1 MGSAKIYLQN
11 NTDSDADLALFHQS
25 ANYGTVGLSVAGV
38 APGSK
43 IGPLDVSW
51 DTATPADFWYA
62 SAVVSG
68 GQQPGYYVSNVSYD
82 LLLPYWKECMLV
94 GEWGFGDDGSSP
106 TFTVDWN
113 TFSINLKS
121 GGCSADMI
129 HAGNYSPVQNIFV
142 LMLENHSFDNIF
154 AFSGINGITH
164 ATTSDCNAYSGSS
177 YCVSD
182 NATPTG
188 MPTDPGHEFS
198 DILQQLCGA
207 GATYTP
213 PNYPAIDLSG
223 FAATYATSAD
233 ESTGLPTDAQIG
245 DIMACFNTSS
255 QLQNSYYLATHYV
268 ICDQWF
274 SSLPGP
280 TWPNRFYVHGA
291 SSAYWNS
298 TTQGYQSLDDS
309 PSKTQ
314 MLQWEGPDGFTY
326 QSGSIYDALNNA
338 NIPWRIY
345 YDDTLA
351 VSGSV
356 PQVTA
361 IKGISLAD
369 VLSVKSI
376 TDMQGDLQSA
386 YPYRYTFIEPNY
398 GDVLNNTYEGGSSE
412 HPMDDVS
419 GGENIIGNVFNWIT
433 QSPLWPNSML
443 IITYDEHG
451 GFYDS
456 VTPGSAIPPDTSDQP
471 GANGFIFN
479 QLGVRVPAVIISP
492 LVTAG
497 VDSTVYDH
505 SSVPATVEQLFGLP
519 SMTARDAAA
528 NNFTHLL
535 PSGAAR
541 TERPQTLNA
550 GRTSPPKPPMT
561 AEELTA
567 LSQEPIPESG
577 NLIGILAVAQKTDIE
592 LSSGTPVE
600 RAAIVAKV
608 QTLQTRGDAQTYITQ
623 VMARV
628 KALQIANAAAIKA
641 ELAKPSPKKKS

>member
-1 MGSAKIYLQN
+1 MGNANIYLQN
-11 NTDSDADLALFHQS
+11 NTDSDAELMLYHTS
-25 ANYGTVGLSVAGV
+25 VNYGTLSL
-38 APGSK
+38 PGTIVPSGGK
-43 IGPLDVSW
+43 IGPLKVSW
-51 DTATPADFWYA
+51 DTATPADFWNAYIA
-62 SAVVSG
+62 VSG
-68 GQQPGYYVSNVSYD
+68 GSQPGVYVSYVSYD
-82 LLLPYWKECMLV
+82 ALLPYWKECMLV
-94 GEWGFGDDGSSP
+94 GEFGFGDDGSSP

-129 HAGNYSPVQNIFV
+129 RIGNYSPVQNIFV

-164 ATTSDCNAYSGSS
+164 ATTANCNTYNNNS

-182 NATPTG
+182 TATPTG
-188 MPTDPGHEFS
+188 MPTDPGHEFT
-198 DILQQLCGA
+198 DILQQLCGT
-207 GATYTP
+207 GTTYAP
-213 PNYPAIDLSG
+213 PTYPAIDLSG
-223 FAATYATSAD
+223 FAAIYATSAD
-233 ESTGLPTDAQIG
+233 EKTGLPTDDQIG

-298 TTQGYQSLDDS
+298 TGQCYQSLDDS
-309 PSKTQ
+309 PSQIQ
-314 MLQWEGPDGFTY
+314 MAEWEGPDGFTY
-326 QSGSIYDALNNA
+326 RNGSIYDALNNA

-351 VSGSV
+351 LSGSF
-356 PQVTA
+356 PQVAA

-376 TDMQGDLQSA
+376 TDMQGDLHSA

-398 GDVLNNTYEGGSSE
+398 GNILNNTYEGGSSE

-433 QSPLWPNSML
+433 QSPLWPNSLL

-456 VTPGSAIPPDTSDQP
+456 VIPGPTVPPDTSDQP
-471 GANGFIFN
+471 GANGFVFN
-479 QLGVRVPAVIISP
+479 QLGVRVPGLIISP

-497 VDSTVYDH
+497 VDSTIYDH
-505 SSVPATVEQLFGLP
+505 SSVPATVERLFGLQ

-528 NNFTHLL
+528 NDFTHLI
-535 PSGAAR
+535 PSGVAR
-541 TERPQTLNA
+541 TERPQTLDTK
-550 GRTSPPKPPMT
+550 RTS
-561 AEELTA
+561 AE
-567 LSQEPIPESG
+567 
-577 NLIGILAVAQKTDIE
+577 
-592 LSSGTPVE
+592 
-600 RAAIVAKV
+600 AAY
-608 QTLQTRGDAQTYITQ
+608 DC
-623 VMARV
+623 
-628 KALQIANAAAIKA
+628 
-641 ELAKPSPKKKS
+641 